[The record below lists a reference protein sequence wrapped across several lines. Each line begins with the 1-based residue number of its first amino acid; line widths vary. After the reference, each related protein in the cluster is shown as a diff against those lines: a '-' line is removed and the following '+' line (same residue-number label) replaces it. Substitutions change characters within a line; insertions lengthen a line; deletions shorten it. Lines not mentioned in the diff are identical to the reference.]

1 MRLRHIAIV
10 GVVVSL
16 RAGGL
21 GADAYIDPLE
31 IGSGDDVFV
40 DRPPDFANPALS
52 PYQRELLKLRW
63 DFHTLQARAL
73 KTPLDPK
80 DELER
85 TTLVGRL
92 YLRDPYW
99 RLYNEVFQ
107 DLTALEP
114 HEKDAERSL
123 RAIMGALSDIRSL
136 FSVLH
141 RLPATK
147 EEADTETAQLRVY
160 VLTRDVASV
169 QKLLTA
175 KSK

>member
-10 GVVVSL
+10 GLVVCL
-16 RAGGL
+16 RVGGL
-21 GADAYIDPLE
+21 CADAYIEPLE

-40 DRPPDFANPALS
+40 DTPPDFANPALT
-52 PYQRELLKLRW
+52 PCQRELLKLRW

-80 DELER
+80 DELQR
-85 TTLVGRL
+85 TALIGRL

-107 DLTALEP
+107 DLNALEP

-123 RAIMGALSDIRSL
+123 LATMAALSDIRSL
-136 FSVLH
+136 FSALR

-160 VLTRDVASV
+160 VLARDVASV